1 MAINRNPSLPYQKTL
16 LAMRSARDSGGLY
29 EVMKSTRKNIVEDT
43 RDLSI
48 KARRFKTEAEEKNSQ
63 MSQKLFDQF
72 KVASASGEEL
82 MQAISQAKT
91 KKKKIPDPTP
101 TVSNK
106 DQPLAVRNNNPG
118 NLKFVGQ
125 QNAVKGEKDFAKFAT
140 PEEGMLAMRKQIIL
154 DTQTR
159 GKTLSEFINKYAPPS
174 ENETDKYLK
183 TVSNTIGVQP
193 NQKVP
198 ENLIDNLQE
207 IMIKLEG
214 GQTSLNYFMKEDRG

>member
-1 MAINRNPSLPYQKTL
+1 
-16 LAMRSARDSGGLY
+16 MRSARDSGGLY
-29 EVMKSTRKNIVEDT
+29 EVMKATRKNIVEDT

-91 KKKKIPDPTP
+91 KKKKISDPTP
-101 TVSNK
+101 TVSKK

-174 ENETDKYLK
+174 ENDTQAYIRSIERQLR
-183 TVSNTIGVQP
+183 VSRKNNIKSIHTKELARAIA
-193 NQKVP
+193 K
-198 ENLIDNLQE
+198 QE
-207 IMIKLEG
+207 GFQG
-214 GQTSLNYFMKEDRG
+214 GSPA